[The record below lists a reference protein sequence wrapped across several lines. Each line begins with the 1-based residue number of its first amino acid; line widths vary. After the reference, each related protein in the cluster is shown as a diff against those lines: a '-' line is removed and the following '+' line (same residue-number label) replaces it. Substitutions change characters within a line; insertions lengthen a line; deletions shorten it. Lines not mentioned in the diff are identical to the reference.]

1 MALEWYTAA
10 IIFFG
15 LLFGLLI
22 IGIPVAFG
30 LLFTAM
36 VSLVILGAGPKFLF
50 DVPGYFFY
58 HLNSFTLTCF
68 PLFILMAMYVE
79 KAGFGGDL
87 FKTMRVLLHRVPGS
101 LNAVGVA
108 SCAVF
113 AAISGTSVGT
123 AAAMGLV
130 AIPEYKKYGYDPT
143 LSVGSIAGGG
153 ALGIL
158 IPPSLAMIMYCV
170 VTEQSIGHMFAG
182 GILPGIMTALIFVTY
197 IIIRCIKN
205 PKLAPI
211 IPREEMP
218 DISPLRAILNI
229 VPMILLILSVLL
241 TVYLGIATPTEAAG
255 LGCFG
260 AMLLGLA
267 YRRLTPLGIL
277 KITFDGTRVIAFIL
291 LLLMGGL
298 TFGHVVVRAD
308 IAVGLS
314 NFIVG
319 LGVSKYV
326 VLAMVLGIL
335 VLLGCFMEP
344 TPIIVTTMPIFFP
357 MIVSLGFDPIFF
369 GVLTAMTLETSAITP
384 PVGFNLFVLRGIGE
398 GYVTMAQ
405 IIRGAAPFVVLYLM
419 CILITILF
427 PDIIM
432 FLPNRM

>member
-1 MALEWYTAA
+1 MVLEWYSAA
-10 IIFFG
+10 MIFFG
-15 LLFGLLI
+15 LLFGLLM

-36 VSLVILGAGPKFLF
+36 VGLVILGGGPKFLF

-58 HLNSFTLTCF
+58 HLNSFTLVCF

-87 FKTMRVLLHRVPGS
+87 FRTMRLLLRRVPGS
-101 LNAVGVA
+101 LNTVGVA

-158 IPPSLAMIMYCV
+158 IPPSLAMIMYSI

-182 GILPGIMTALIFVTY
+182 GILPGIMTALIFIIY
-197 IIIRCIKN
+197 IIIRCVKN
-205 PKLAPI
+205 PKLAPT

-218 DISPLRAILNI
+218 DISALRAVLNI
-229 VPMILLILSVLL
+229 VPIILLISSVLL
-241 TVYLGIATPTEAAG
+241 TIYLGIATPTEAAG

-260 AMLLGLA
+260 GMLLGLA
-267 YRRLTPLGIL
+267 YRRLTPLDII
-277 KITFDGTRVIAFIL
+277 KITFDGTRVIAFII
-291 LLLMGGL
+291 LLLMGGF
-298 TFGHVVVRAD
+298 TFGHAVVRAG
-308 IAVGLS
+308 IAVGIS
-314 NFIVG
+314 DFIVG
-319 LGVSKYV
+319 LGVSEYT
-326 VLAMVLGIL
+326 VLAMILGIL
-335 VLLGCFMEP
+335 ILLGCFMEP
-344 TPIIVTTMPIFFP
+344 TPIIVTTIPIFFP
-357 MIVSLGFDPIFF
+357 IIMRFGFDPIFF

-384 PVGFNLFVLRGIGE
+384 PVGFNLFVLRGIGKE
-398 GYVTMAQ
+398 YVTMAQ
-405 IIRGAAPFVVLYLM
+405 IVRGAAPFVALYILS
-419 CILITILF
+419 ILISILF
-427 PDIIM
+427 PKIIM
-432 FLPNRM
+432 FLPSRM

>member
-1 MALEWYTAA
+1 MFLEWYTAA
-10 IIFFG
+10 VIFFG
-15 LLFGLLI
+15 LLFGLLM

-36 VSLVILGAGPKFLF
+36 VGLVMLGEGPKFLF

-87 FKTMRVLLHRVPGS
+87 FKTMRVLLRRVPGS

-130 AIPEYKKYGYDPT
+130 AIPEYKKYNYDPT

-182 GILPGIMTALIFVTY
+182 GILPGIMIALVFITY

-205 PKLAPI
+205 PSLAPAIPPEEIPDIGAVRALLNI
-211 IPREEMP
+211 IP
-218 DISPLRAILNI
+218 I
-229 VPMILLILSVLL
+229 ILLIVSVLL
-241 TVYLGIATPTEAAG
+241 TIYLGIATPTEAAG

-260 AMLLGLA
+260 GMFLGIA
-267 YRRLTPLGIL
+267 YGRLTPLDIL
-277 KITFDGTRVIAFIL
+277 KITFEGTKVVAFII
-291 LLLMGGL
+291 LLLMGGF
-298 TFGHVVVRAD
+298 TFGHLVVRAG
-308 IAVGLS
+308 IAVGIS
-314 NFIVG
+314 DFIVG
-319 LGVSKYV
+319 LGVSKYA
-326 VLAMVLGIL
+326 VLAMILGIL

-357 MIVSLGFDPIFF
+357 IIMTLGFDPIFF

-405 IIRGAAPFVVLYLM
+405 IIRGAAPFVVLYLL
-419 CILITILF
+419 CILIAIMF
-427 PDIIM
+427 PSIIM
-432 FLPNRM
+432 FLPGRM